1 MRTPSI
7 NGRRHAIM
15 AHLVKGPATAM
26 EIREALGSD
35 KSTRWHMKFDGKLWE
50 CVKAGHAWK
59 HEDGRYELTPA
70 GAASLESLNRP
81 RGEWNEARPTVRIFA
96 RTHEAA

>member
-1 MRTPSI
+1 MRTPTF

-15 AHLVKGPATAM
+15 AQLFHGPATSM
-26 EIREALGSD
+26 QIREAIGED
-35 KSTRWHMKFDGKLWE
+35 KGARWHMKFDGKLWE

-70 GAASLESLNRP
+70 GAAALESLNRP
-81 RGEWNEARPTVRIFA
+81 RGDWGEARPTVRIFTNE
-96 RTHEAA
+96 RAA